1 MEDHPPL
8 MTHRKIGYFDVE
20 GTCYVAKPGYWRG
33 KYVISED
40 GDELQDKS
48 CTSLH
53 DNEKDACAEGLAL
66 GIAAARQL
74 MKEREGIDPG
84 DE

>member
-1 MEDHPPL
+1 

-20 GTCYVAKPGYWRG
+20 GTCYVAKPGQWRG

-40 GDELQDKS
+40 GEEVEERLCKTLHGDEE
-48 CTSLH
+48 T
-53 DNEKDACAEGLAL
+53 ACAEGMTL
-66 GIAAARQL
+66 GVAAARQL
-74 MKEREGIDPG
+74 MKEREGFDPG